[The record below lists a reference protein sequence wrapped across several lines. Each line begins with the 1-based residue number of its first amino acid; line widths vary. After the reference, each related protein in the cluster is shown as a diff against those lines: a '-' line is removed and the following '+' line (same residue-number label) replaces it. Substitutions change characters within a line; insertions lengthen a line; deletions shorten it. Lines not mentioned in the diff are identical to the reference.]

1 MRHYQKPI
9 DAHRSAYIRND
20 GHVGER
26 STYRNRFGNMLTAQD
41 NVASAQST
49 VDGAWRD
56 LFTARNSYRWAV
68 ETGQLSQ
75 S

>member
-1 MRHYQKPI
+1 MLENAQ
-9 DAHRSAYIRND
+9 
-20 GHVGER
+20 
-26 STYRNRFGNMLTAQD
+26 STLAWQQTLLETAQTRYDLGLISYSEVLTAQD
-41 NVASAQST
+41 NVASAQSA

>member
-1 MRHYQKPI
+1 MLENAQ
-9 DAHRSAYIRND
+9 SALAWQQTLLETAQIRYD
-20 GHVGER
+20 LGLISYSEV
-26 STYRNRFGNMLTAQD
+26 LTAQD

-56 LFTARNSYRWAV
+56 LFTARNSYCWAV